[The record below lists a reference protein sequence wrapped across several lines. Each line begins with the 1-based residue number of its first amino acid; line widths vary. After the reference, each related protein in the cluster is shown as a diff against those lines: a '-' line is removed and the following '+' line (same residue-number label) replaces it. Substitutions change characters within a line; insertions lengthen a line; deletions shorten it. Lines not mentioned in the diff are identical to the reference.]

1 LDFENLILSVHS
13 IADVAGVLFPKYL
26 LSRKSAPVI
35 SGIEHWIKQNSKRRK
50 EGLTMAIIEEFR
62 EFAFKGNVIDLA
74 VGVIIGAAFGK
85 IVTSLVNNIFMP
97 ILGLILGKV
106 DFSNLFFVLNGQ
118 QVASLKEA
126 ADKGIPVF
134 AYGMFI
140 NTLIEFL
147 IIAFCLF
154 LVIKQVNRFK
164 KPVVAA
170 SGPSTEEKLL
180 TEIRDLLKSGR
191 ES

>member
-1 LDFENLILSVHS
+1 MLFWGQDTSVTPDLKPKTQNTGLIMAKMFE
-13 IADVAGVLFPKYL
+13 D
-26 LSRKSAPVI
+26 
-35 SGIEHWIKQNSKRRK
+35 
-50 EGLTMAIIEEFR
+50 FR

-106 DFSNLFFVLNGQ
+106 DFSNLFIVLNGQ

-140 NTLIEFL
+140 NTVIEFL

-154 LVIKQVNRFK
+154 IVIKQVNRFK
-164 KPVVAA
+164 KPVVIA
-170 SGPSTEEKLL
+170 SGPSVEEKLL
-180 TEIRDLLKSGR
+180 AEIRDLLKSGR
-191 ES
+191 QA

>member
-1 LDFENLILSVHS
+1 
-13 IADVAGVLFPKYL
+13 
-26 LSRKSAPVI
+26 
-35 SGIEHWIKQNSKRRK
+35 
-50 EGLTMAIIEEFR
+50 MIEEFR

-106 DFSNLFFVLNGQ
+106 DFSNLFIVLNGQ

-126 ADKGIPVF
+126 TDKGIPVF

-140 NTLIEFL
+140 NTVIEFL

-154 LVIKQVNRFK
+154 VVIRQVNRFK
-164 KPVVAA
+164 KPAPAA
-170 SGPSTEEKLL
+170 GPSNEEKLL
-180 TEIRDLLKSGR
+180 TEIRDLLKTDR
-191 ES
+191 KA

>member
-1 LDFENLILSVHS
+1 VTGRFNVYILAFECSFGGRHS
-13 IADVAGVLFPKYL
+13 KLKI
-26 LSRKSAPVI
+26 
-35 SGIEHWIKQNSKRRK
+35 QNTKITTAM
-50 EGLTMAIIEEFR
+50 LQEFR
-62 EFAFKGNVIDLA
+62 DFAFKGNVIDLA

-97 ILGLILGKV
+97 IIGLILGRI
-106 DFSNLFFVLNGQ
+106 DFSNLFIVLNGQ

-140 NTLIEFL
+140 NSVIEFL

-154 LVIKQVNRFK
+154 FIIKQVNRFK
-164 KPVVAA
+164 RPPAA
-170 SGPSTEEKLL
+170 APGPSAEEKLL
-180 TEIRDLLKSGR
+180 TEIRDLLKTGR
-191 ES
+191 QA

>member
-1 LDFENLILSVHS
+1 MKMF
-13 IADVAGVLFPKYL
+13 
-26 LSRKSAPVI
+26 
-35 SGIEHWIKQNSKRRK
+35 
-50 EGLTMAIIEEFR
+50 EEFR
-62 EFAFKGNVIDLA
+62 DFAFKGNVVDLA

-106 DFSNLFFVLNGQ
+106 DFSNLFIVLNGQ

-126 ADKGIPVF
+126 SDKGIPVL

-140 NTLIEFL
+140 NTVIEFL

-154 LVIKQVNRFK
+154 VIIKQVNRFK
-164 KPVVAA
+164 KPPAPA
-170 SGPSTEEKLL
+170 PGPSGEEKLL
-180 TEIRDLLKSGR
+180 AEIRDLLKTGR
-191 ES
+191 QA

>member
-1 LDFENLILSVHS
+1 MSMF
-13 IADVAGVLFPKYL
+13 
-26 LSRKSAPVI
+26 
-35 SGIEHWIKQNSKRRK
+35 
-50 EGLTMAIIEEFR
+50 EEFR

-97 ILGLILGKV
+97 ILGLILGRI
-106 DFSNLFFVLNGQ
+106 DFSNLFIVLNGQ
-118 QVASLKEA
+118 HVASLREA
-126 ADKGIPVF
+126 SDRGIPVF

-140 NTLIEFL
+140 NTVIEFL

-164 KPVVAA
+164 KPVVPAA
-170 SGPSTEEKLL
+170 GPSAEEKLL
-180 TEIRDLLKSGR
+180 TEIRDILKTGR
-191 ES
+191 QA

>member
-1 LDFENLILSVHS
+1 
-13 IADVAGVLFPKYL
+13 
-26 LSRKSAPVI
+26 
-35 SGIEHWIKQNSKRRK
+35 
-50 EGLTMAIIEEFR
+50 MAIIEEFR

-106 DFSNLFFVLNGQ
+106 DFSNLFFVLNAQ

-140 NTLIEFL
+140 NTVIEFL

-164 KPVVAA
+164 KPVTAA
-170 SGPSTEEKLL
+170 AGPSTEEKLL

>member
-1 LDFENLILSVHS
+1 MS
-13 IADVAGVLFPKYL
+13 
-26 LSRKSAPVI
+26 
-35 SGIEHWIKQNSKRRK
+35 
-50 EGLTMAIIEEFR
+50 MIEEFR

-85 IVTSLVNNIFMP
+85 IVTSLVSNIFMP

-106 DFSNLFFVLNGQ
+106 DFSNLFIVLNGQ

-126 ADKGIPVF
+126 ADRGIPVF

-140 NTLIEFL
+140 NTVIEFL

-154 LVIKQVNRFK
+154 LVIRQVNRFK
-164 KPVVAA
+164 RPTPAA
-170 SGPSTEEKLL
+170 GPSTEEKLL
-180 TEIRDLLKSGR
+180 TEIRDLLKTERQS
-191 ES
+191 